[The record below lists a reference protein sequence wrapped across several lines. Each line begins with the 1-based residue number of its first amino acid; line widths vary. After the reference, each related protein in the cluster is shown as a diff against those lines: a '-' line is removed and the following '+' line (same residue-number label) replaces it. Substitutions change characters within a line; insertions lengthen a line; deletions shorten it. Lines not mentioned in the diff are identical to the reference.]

1 MSRHPR
7 YRAYGLT
14 IESEIALSVPSEPE
28 PGRTPDLTIR
38 EGPLLEAP
46 PGAGSDIAVVS
57 PLLRLAFRAADHWE
71 IHACGFDPAQRY
83 AASVRPGRVDVGWNA
98 GVLRDDV
105 ARHLVSL
112 VLAAHA
118 YVRGG
123 VCLHGCAVATGDRAT
138 LVLGASGRGK
148 SILAAAMIADGAR
161 LVSEEIV
168 MLDADPLTVVAGT
181 PAVKICPQV
190 AAVLGFAGRTRPA
203 YAHADYGHEGVLVDL
218 DGAQFVSR
226 AALPIGEIILL
237 GQRHGGERPA
247 LSSPLPAVQA
257 AAALADCG
265 YWMPH
270 LPPEARGNVMKAA
283 LEIACR
289 RPVRT
294 LSLPDDVS
302 ALPQATRL
310 LSRRLMS
317 GRP

>member
-1 MSRHPR
+1 MTRHPR

-28 PGRTPDLTIR
+28 PGRRPDLTIH

-46 PGAGSDIAVVS
+46 GAGSNIAVVS
-57 PLLRLAFRAADHWE
+57 PLLRLAFRPDDHWE

-83 AASVRPGRVDVGWNA
+83 TASVRPGRVEVGWSA
-98 GVLRDDV
+98 GVLPGDV

-123 VCLHGCAVATGDRAT
+123 VCLHGCAVATDDRAT
-138 LVLGASGRGK
+138 LVLGASGQGK
-148 SILAAAMIADGAR
+148 STLAAAMIAEGAR

-168 MLDADPLTVVAGT
+168 MVGADPLIVVAGT
-181 PAVKICPQV
+181 PAVKIGPQA

-218 DGAQFVSR
+218 DEAEFASH
-226 AALPIGEIILL
+226 AASPIDEIILL
-237 GQRHGGERPA
+237 AQRHGGERPA
-247 LSSPLPAVQA
+247 VSSPLPAVQA

-270 LPPEARGNVMKAA
+270 LPSEARGRVMTAA
-283 LEIACR
+283 LEISRR